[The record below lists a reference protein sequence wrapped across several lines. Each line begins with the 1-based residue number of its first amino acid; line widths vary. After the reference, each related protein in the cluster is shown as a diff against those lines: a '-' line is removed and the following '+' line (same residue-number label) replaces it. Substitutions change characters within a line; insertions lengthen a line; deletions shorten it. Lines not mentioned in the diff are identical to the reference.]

1 MVDSWGEP
9 TATDTLRFK
18 ALGAEI
24 GNRRRGE
31 IDLIGRDAPIF
42 LEADE
47 DIKHVVIRLLA
58 NEELKIASAERTLTM
73 HDLAHRRMV
82 FRIVRIPVVK
92 EAQILHRD
100 LDGRTAEFRCLTDHR
115 CWLSQLVGVVEPE
128 YSARL
133 EHVSTNLV
141 ASRQDQAED
150 PKSTVGI
157 IRIEANETSSARTRM
172 SRLAPEGLPGPEQLG
187 WQRLGLRCN
196 EKKEATVQQ
205 RLTDKMGVLTANGVA
220 PETGDRD
227 RPVEVGSDGPADRF
241 RGDPQIME
249 QDEPWHL
256 NLQHQA

>member
-31 IDLIGRDAPIF
+31 IDLIGRDAPVF

-58 NEELKIASAERTLTM
+58 NEELKIAPAEQTLTM

-100 LDGRTAEFRCLTDHR
+100 L
-115 CWLSQLVGVVEPE
+115 
-128 YSARL
+128 
-133 EHVSTNLV
+133 
-141 ASRQDQAED
+141 
-150 PKSTVGI
+150 
-157 IRIEANETSSARTRM
+157 
-172 SRLAPEGLPGPEQLG
+172 
-187 WQRLGLRCN
+187 
-196 EKKEATVQQ
+196 
-205 RLTDKMGVLTANGVA
+205 
-220 PETGDRD
+220 
-227 RPVEVGSDGPADRF
+227 
-241 RGDPQIME
+241 
-249 QDEPWHL
+249 
-256 NLQHQA
+256 